1 MMLHVFM
8 ALKRLMSN
16 TLRLST
22 FEINQMIGIGRW
34 NKQPT
39 MDLFDRMVILSTC
52 FSNNN
57 VLFNLKY

>member
-1 MMLHVFM
+1 MMLFM
-8 ALKRLMSN
+8 ALKSLMPN

-22 FEINQMIGIGRW
+22 FEINQMMWVGRW

-39 MDLFDRMVILSTC
+39 MDLYDRMVILSTC

-57 VLFNLKY
+57 VLLNLKY

>member
-1 MMLHVFM
+1 MMLFM
-8 ALKRLMSN
+8 ALTSLMPN

-22 FEINQMIGIGRW
+22 FEINQMMGVGRW
-34 NKQPT
+34 NKQST
-39 MDLFDRMVILSTC
+39 MDLYDRMVILSTC

>member
-1 MMLHVFM
+1 MMLFM
-8 ALKRLMSN
+8 ALKSLMPN

-22 FEINQMIGIGRW
+22 FEINQMGVGRW
-34 NKQPT
+34 NKQPII
-39 MDLFDRMVILSTC
+39 DLYDRMVILSTC